1 MNIRSLET
9 REPDQF
15 EIIFGDIPAIF
26 VRQIGLQLQTEKHV
40 AENIQPRKKR
50 WFLEHHQ
57 AISSRAGY
65 RLSIGEHISAVR
77 LFQSSNDVQQCR
89 FPAAARADEADK
101 LTFVYLQTHM
111 VERQDS
117 A

>member
-50 WFLEHHQ
+50 WFLEHNE
-57 AISSRAGY
+57 AILSRDGY
-65 RLSIGEHISAVR
+65 RLFMGEHISAFR
-77 LFQSSNDVQQCR
+77 LFQFSNDVQQCR

-101 LTFVYLQTHM
+101 LPFVYLQTHM